1 MSLTDVACRNAKPES
16 KPRKISKGAGLYLY
30 ISPAGTKTWRVDYR
44 HEGKWQTATL
54 GQYPRVTLAT
64 ARAMRDELKRNLSE
78 GVVPEKGDVLAVHNS
93 FQRVANEW
101 WKPSAGRGPKS
112 TMNASHPGSAAT
124 CSHRSGS
131 ATLPRLKPLN
141 S

>member
-16 KPRKISKGAGLYLY
+16 NPRKISDGAGLYFY

-78 GVVPEKGDVLAVHNS
+78 GVVPEKAMSWPPITRFSGLRTNG
-93 FQRVANEW
+93 

-112 TMNASHPGSAAT
+112 TMSASHPGSAAT
-124 CSHRSGS
+124 CSH
-131 ATLPRLKPLN
+131 
-141 S
+141 